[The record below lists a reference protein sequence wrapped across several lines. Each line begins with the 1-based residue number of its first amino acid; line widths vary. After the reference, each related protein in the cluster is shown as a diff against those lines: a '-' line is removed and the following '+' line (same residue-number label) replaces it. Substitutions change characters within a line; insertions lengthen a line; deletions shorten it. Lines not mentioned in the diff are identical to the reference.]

1 MSKHVFAQIGA
12 GRIGKMHAGHLSS
25 LPNVRIKH
33 VVDHHAPA
41 AAALA
46 ASLGAT
52 ASDMDGALG
61 DKDVT
66 AVIITSSTNTHADF
80 IEAAA
85 KAGKA
90 IFCEKPVDL
99 TMSRVETCLATVKAC
114 QVPLMIGFNRRFDP
128 QFAALKR
135 QIDEGV
141 IGKVEHIVIYNRDA
155 APPPPGFVP
164 TSGGLFRDM
173 SIHDF
178 DMARWLLG
186 EEPNSVFAVG
196 SNLVDPEIGRQ
207 GDIDTGTITMTTA
220 SGKQVVINTA
230 RRATFGYD
238 QRIEVSGEKGL
249 LQAGNTPITTVSA
262 STAAGVTHS
271 LPHYNFIT
279 RYADAF
285 RLELSAF
292 VQSLDSGT
300 PPAPTGEDGRLALRL
315 AEAANESMASGRA
328 VKV

>member
-12 GRIGKMHAGHLSS
+12 GRIGKMHAANLAAI
-25 LPNVRIKH
+25 PKVRIKH
-33 VVDHHAPA
+33 VVDHHPEA
-41 AAALA
+41 AKALA
-46 ASLGAT
+46 ATLGAT
-52 ASDMDGALG
+52 ASDIDGALG
-61 DKDVT
+61 DKEVT

-85 KAGKA
+85 RAGKA

-99 TMSRVETCLATVKAC
+99 TMARVETCLATVKAC
-114 QVPLMIGFNRRFDP
+114 GVPLMIGFNRRFDP

-135 QIDEGV
+135 QLNDGV
-141 IGKVEHIVIYNRDA
+141 IGKTEHIVIYNRDA

-178 DMARWLLG
+178 DTARWLLG
-186 EEPNSVFAVG
+186 EEPNSVYAVG
-196 SNLVDPEIGRQ
+196 SNLVDPEIGAQ

-220 SGKQVVINTA
+220 TGKHVVINTS
-230 RRATFGYD
+230 RRSTFGYD
-238 QRIEVSGEKGL
+238 QRLEVIGEKGL

-285 RLELSAF
+285 RLELAAF
-292 VQSLDSGT
+292 VKALDTGT
-300 PPAPTGEDGRLALRL
+300 PPSPTGEDGRLALRL
-315 AEAANESMASGRA
+315 AEAANKSMASGRA